1 MRVKPGLPLDDNL
14 VEALGCDGTRL
25 ISKVSI
31 VQLHGLVR
39 FIGGQ
44 EAGDW
49 KHNVVGLTE
58 HGQVPMILAG
68 IPEQSD
74 LSGYWPHDLSDAA
87 AQTPQGCPTS
97 GEELLPIKKEFIME
111 SNCRV
116 VLVAKLIKRM
126 ETSFNKGSKVLPE
139 LSVGDR
145 VRVQNRTT
153 LRMIRWDKTGMVMK
167 KLREGSTRSSWAAA
181 AESL

>member
-1 MRVKPGLPLDDNL
+1 
-14 VEALGCDGTRL
+14 
-25 ISKVSI
+25 
-31 VQLHGLVR
+31 
-39 FIGGQ
+39 
-44 EAGDW
+44 
-49 KHNVVGLTE
+49 
-58 HGQVPMILAG
+58 
-68 IPEQSD
+68 
-74 LSGYWPHDLSDAA
+74 
-87 AQTPQGCPTS
+87 
-97 GEELLPIKKEFIME
+97 ME
-111 SNCRV
+111 RKCHV

-145 VRVQNRTT
+145 VRVQNLTT

>member
-1 MRVKPGLPLDDNL
+1 
-14 VEALGCDGTRL
+14 
-25 ISKVSI
+25 
-31 VQLHGLVR
+31 
-39 FIGGQ
+39 
-44 EAGDW
+44 
-49 KHNVVGLTE
+49 
-58 HGQVPMILAG
+58 
-68 IPEQSD
+68 
-74 LSGYWPHDLSDAA
+74 
-87 AQTPQGCPTS
+87 
-97 GEELLPIKKEFIME
+97 ME

-116 VLVAKLIKRM
+116 VLVAKLI
-126 ETSFNKGSKVLPE
+126 NKGSKVLPE

>member
-1 MRVKPGLPLDDNL
+1 M
-14 VEALGCDGTRL
+14 
-25 ISKVSI
+25 
-31 VQLHGLVR
+31 R

-87 AQTPQGCPTS
+87 LQTPQGCPTS
-97 GEELLPIKKEFIME
+97 GEELLPIKNEFIME
-111 SNCRV
+111 RKCHV

-139 LSVGDR
+139 LSVGD
-145 VRVQNRTT
+145 
-153 LRMIRWDKTGMVMK
+153 
-167 KLREGSTRSSWAAA
+167 
-181 AESL
+181 